1 MAGRVV
7 GFVGWGGVWWG
18 VHTSGPINST
28 SQNSKIS
35 LRSLWCP
42 SQISKCHCQTQTQ
55 SQHSGSSSVISSHSH
70 LLQQFSVGA
79 VKFVL
84 LIERSFEGRFHT
96 GATKTSYQTHGDSSI
111 TLSTYILSASS
122 VAFELISSFSL
133 VSELRSAS
141 NEALL
146 M

>member
-1 MAGRVV
+1 LR
-7 GFVGWGGVWWG
+7 
-18 VHTSGPINST
+18 SGSNINSGGT
-28 SQNSKIS
+28 
-35 LRSLWCP
+35 RER
-42 SQISKCHCQTQTQ
+42 QISQVDEKER
-55 SQHSGSSSVISSHSH
+55 ISSHSH

-96 GATKTSYQTHGDSSI
+96 GATKTSDQTHGDSSI